1 MDIEISQEQVYLVN
15 MVATILVVEKN
26 GAIKEVS
33 YKGAGVDDLYK
44 KAGLK
49 TAARFACFADWEV
62 VMSKNRRFQIS
73 VYGKTTGRANY
84 ENKYEFPPPIDNTL
98 FFGNCVI
105 INWVDGAVADLRS
118 SEWEDIYQHLHGGF
132 EDLSADEEE
141 EEEEEEDEEIASNV
155 PLTKTGYVK
164 DDFVVDDEEE
174 EEDEDEDE
182 EDSEGSIEIIPLR
195 KAAATKP
202 KKTTAN
208 TKTKAADKP
217 VVNNWVKPAEIGYDC
232 MSELSEE
239 EYV

>member
-1 MDIEISQEQVYLVN
+1 MDIEISPEQVYLVN

-49 TAARFACFADWEV
+49 TAAGFACFADWEV
-62 VMSKNRRFQIS
+62 VLSKNRRFQIS

-105 INWVDGAVADLRS
+105 INRVDGAIAGLSS

-132 EDLSADEEE
+132 EDISEE

-164 DDFVVDDEEE
+164 DDFVVDD
-174 EEDEDEDE
+174 DEDED

-195 KAAATKP
+195 KAASTKP
-202 KKTTAN
+202 KKTAAN
-208 TKTKAADKP
+208 AKTKAADKP
-217 VVNNWVKPAEIGYDC
+217 VVNNWVKPVEIGYDC